1 LRAVNVLSLLALS
14 DRHPDRIRAVSPRLA
29 VHQSR
34 GESGAGPLLKE
45 AEVLYT
51 WDARFDLSEAPKLRW
66 VQLFSAGA
74 DHLLGK
80 PIMDSDIAITS
91 SSGIHAIPLAEY
103 VFASMLMFTRRFH
116 EMGRLQAEHRWPKR
130 RWQALKG
137 GELWG
142 ATLGVVGYGSIGQ
155 RIGQVAQC
163 FGMRI
168 LALKRSP
175 SRSRQGRY
183 SLQGV
188 SDPHLA
194 IPERIFAPQDIK
206 RMLKQCDFAVVVVPS
221 IPETRGLIGE
231 DELRAMPSH
240 SYLVDISRGQVV
252 DEDALLRALREGW
265 IAGAGR
271 DVFAQEPLSE
281 DSPFWDL
288 PNFILTPH
296 IGGNSVRYDDRVTD
310 VFCENLSRYLEKE
323 PLLNLVD
330 KERGY

>member
-51 WDARFDLSEAPKLRW
+51 WDVRFDLSEAPKLRW

-80 PIMDSDIAITS
+80 PIMS

-188 SDPHLA
+188 GDPHLA
-194 IPERIFAPQDIK
+194 IPERIFAPQDTK
-206 RMLKQCDFAVVVVPS
+206 RMLEQCDFAVIVVPS